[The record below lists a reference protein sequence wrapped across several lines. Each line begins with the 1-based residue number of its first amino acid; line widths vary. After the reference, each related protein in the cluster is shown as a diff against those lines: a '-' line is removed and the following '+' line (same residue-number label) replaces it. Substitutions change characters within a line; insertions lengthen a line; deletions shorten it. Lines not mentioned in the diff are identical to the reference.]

1 MQVSKNVRFKGSAEH
16 DGPLPCRRDPWGPAL
31 ARTERHVSELLTKLQ
46 ASLQESFSRQVS
58 EAVGAELN
66 RFLEQPISALASSWE
81 LDVAGDGAVPPGDG
95 RPCIDAGH
103 ARKDALRTKA
113 FHLGA

>member
-1 MQVSKNVRFKGSAEH
+1 M
-16 DGPLPCRRDPWGPAL
+16 LLCRRDPWGPAL

-81 LDVAGDGAVPPGDG
+81 LDVAGEGTAPTSDG
-95 RPCIDAGH
+95 RPVADIGM

-113 FHLGA
+113 FHLDV